1 LAGLSHCRGATT
13 AKWLKERILEGWV
26 LFCYYKNNG
35 LIGCVV
41 CARVAL
47 TLEAININFIIEMMR
62 VMWQQRKQN

>member
-1 LAGLSHCRGATT
+1 LAGLS
-13 AKWLKERILEGWV
+13 IVEGWV

-47 TLEAININFIIEMMR
+47 TLEAINITNFIIEMMR
-62 VMWQQRKQN
+62 VMWQQRKQTN